1 MLSGWEK
8 ARDGGERCWAGPM
21 GDWDETKS
29 GDPGQ
34 FSGSLDEESGAALL
48 CHLYPLLGSGFKY
61 GSVRVPEGP
70 LRTPE

>member
-8 ARDGGERCWAGPM
+8 ARDGGKRCWAGPM

-34 FSGSLDEESGAALL
+34 FSGLLDEESGQLS
-48 CHLYPLLGSGFKY
+48 CVTSIPLLVLVLNTGLCVFPK
-61 GSVRVPEGP
+61 GP
-70 LRTPE
+70 